1 MHYCKKPLILFP
13 GLPSLSAIAK
23 VVLYHHPHQR
33 QRVVAVPNNEHDYR
47 IQPPF
52 HISYITKRKYN
63 LYPLQT
69 NFNAKIDFHPDL
81 KRLPRFFARDPK
93 TAKPEF
99 SVKLMVITSCPSF
112 LIPLLAPRAV
122 NQPIR
127 EGHLAFRPIRSQETG
142 NDPIEPRA
150 LPASGKLRWK

>member
-1 MHYCKKPLILFP
+1 MHYCKSLWYCFLVSPP
-13 GLPSLSAIAK
+13 YLPSQRSSSIIIPIR
-23 VVLYHHPHQR
+23 VNVSPQFQTMSTIIGSNHHF
-33 QRVVAVPNNEHDYR
+33 
-47 IQPPF
+47 ILL
-52 HISYITKRKYN
+52 YITKRKYN

-69 NFNAKIDFHPDL
+69 SFNAKIDFHPDL
-81 KRLPRFFARDPK
+81 KWFPRFFAKDPK

-112 LIPLLAPRAV
+112 LIPLLAPRAS